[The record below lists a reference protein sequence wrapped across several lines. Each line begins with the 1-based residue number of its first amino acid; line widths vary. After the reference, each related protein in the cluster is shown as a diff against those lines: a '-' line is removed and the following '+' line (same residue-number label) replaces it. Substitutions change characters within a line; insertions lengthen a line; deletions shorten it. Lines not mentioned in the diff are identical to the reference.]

1 MRVGWGVWWWG
12 GGRTWSSRSSSCCV
26 QGTLLQASCGT
37 HVFRAGGESGG
48 FCASFGCKPISC
60 WWYSSSSPSLSSPPS
75 TVTISGFADSPCMWL
90 AAQSTRLRQGWG
102 AAAMSEGTRPL
113 AKHESTCGHVGTQWA
128 VRAVW
133 ATGSVGSGWWA
144 VGNVGVHTCAARK
157 PRMPSERTLGEAGR
171 DRIPASASVQGLS
184 VCMNG
189 KALG

>member
-12 GGRTWSSRSSSCCV
+12 GGRTWSSRSLSCCV

-128 VRAVW
+128 VRAVCAEW
-133 ATGSVGSGWWA
+133 VVWA
-144 VGNVGVHTCAARK
+144 VGDGQCEMWAYTPARPESLGCHLRGRLERRDATAY
-157 PRMPSERTLGEAGR
+157 PRPRPSRGSQ
-171 DRIPASASVQGLS
+171 SA
-184 VCMNG
+184 
-189 KALG
+189 